1 MAEKGPQAAC
11 MQDGLEAFFEG
22 DFDKAL
28 LLYLK
33 AAEMGMELGQANAA
47 WMLSSWVRLPAAP
60 HCLF

>member
-1 MAEKGPQAAC
+1 MQVAEKGPQAAC
-11 MQDGLEAFFEG
+11 LQDGLEAFFEG

-47 WMLSSWVRLPAAP
+47 WMLS
-60 HCLF
+60 HG